1 MIHARF
7 THTPYEAGYR
17 WGKRLYDHGFHIH
30 QNTHFVIDEKRKNF
44 ASLCMP
50 IYERYAQNILSEIK
64 GIADGQ
70 KMPFEELCAFLFSMY
85 CFDLDHHCTCFAC
98 YDDDHIF
105 LARNSDFLTEMEQQ
119 YMNCLYQCSD
129 MIPFQANTT
138 AFVQM
143 EDGMNAYGLA
153 VGLTFV
159 YTNQR
164 KPGLNGG
171 MLIRY
176 LLEHCRNVK
185 DACAILQRIPIAS
198 SQTLTMA
205 DSQGNLLVVECMP
218 DHIETI
224 KPNQN
229 KPFVAGV
236 NRFQTSTLKQFHV
249 QGVDDWR
256 SMERY
261 QTVRNTLHQHASDFS
276 LQLVEDILSGNYGFM
291 CQYDRKQGADTVWS
305 VVYDVKANAIYRV
318 EGNPSRRA
326 FKEDLRWKKISE
338 HI

>member
-17 WGKRLYDHGFHIH
+17 WGKRLYDHGFHID

-50 IYERYAQNILSEIK
+50 IYKTYAQNILSEIK

-70 KMPFEELCAFLFSMY
+70 HMPLEDLCAFLFSMY

-98 YDDDHIF
+98 QDDHHIF
-105 LARNSDFLTEMEQQ
+105 LGRNSDFLIEMEQQ

-153 VGLTFV
+153 IGLTFV
-159 YTNQR
+159 YTDQR

-171 MLIRY
+171 MLVRY
-176 LLEHCRNVK
+176 LLERCRNVE
-185 DACAILQRIPIAS
+185 DACAILKQIPIAS
-198 SQTLTMA
+198 SQTLTLA
-205 DSQGNLLVVECMP
+205 DPQGNLLVVECTP
-218 DHIETI
+218 DHIEMI
-224 KPNQN
+224 KPNKN
-229 KPFVAGV
+229 KPYVIAV
-236 NRFQTSTLKQFHV
+236 NHFQTPECKRFQV
-249 QGVDDWR
+249 QNMDDWK
-256 SMERY
+256 SKERY
-261 QTVRNTLHQHASDFS
+261 QTVNNTLRKHASHLS
-276 LQLVEDILSGNYGFM
+276 LPLVKDILSGRCGFL
-291 CQYDRKQGADTVWS
+291 CQYERKLGADTVWS
-305 VVYDVKANAIYRV
+305 VIYDVKTNAIYRV
-318 EGNPSRRA
+318 EGNPNRRK
-326 FKEDLRWKKISE
+326 FKEDLRWKKILE
-338 HI
+338 DI